1 MTSASFSATMKWMI
15 KDLKEWYAFERSL
28 LRSEGVDWQQNF
40 RIVEALYV
48 QASALGAFPLQDPLD
63 GLDVDIKIA
72 RVMKSVSD
80 TPQSHRQ

>member
-1 MTSASFSATMKWMI
+1 MI
-15 KDLKEWYAFERSL
+15 KDLKEWHAFERSL
-28 LRSEGVDWQQNF
+28 LQSEGVDWRQNF